1 MSPWEIRPVEP
12 GDLDGVY
19 AVFSA
24 CITPCWRRETFAA
37 RLGEPEAV
45 VLALWLEGRPVG
57 FLDGQCAF
65 GVCELN
71 NIAVLPQYRRQGGGN
86 ALLLELARTAKK
98 RDCGVI
104 QLEVRQSNRAA
115 LDFYRENG
123 FILVG
128 RRKNYY
134 TAPVEDALL
143 LDKPLE
149 EEDKEDEAAG
159 D

>member
-1 MSPWEIRPVEP
+1 MNAWDIRPVTQ
-12 GDLDGVY
+12 DCLDEVY

-24 CITPCWRRETFAA
+24 CISPCWKKETFAA
-37 RLGEPEAV
+37 RLEDPDAV
-45 VLALWLEGRPVG
+45 LLALWQEGKPVG
-57 FLDGQCAF
+57 FVDGECRF
-65 GVCELN
+65 GLCELN
-71 NIAVLPQYRRQGGGN
+71 NIAVLPGYRRRGGGN
-86 ALLLELARTAKK
+86 ALLLALSRIAQT
-98 RDCGVI
+98 RDCAAI

-115 LDFYRENG
+115 LDFYLENG
-123 FILVG
+123 FAQVG

-143 LDKPLE
+143 LDKPLQ